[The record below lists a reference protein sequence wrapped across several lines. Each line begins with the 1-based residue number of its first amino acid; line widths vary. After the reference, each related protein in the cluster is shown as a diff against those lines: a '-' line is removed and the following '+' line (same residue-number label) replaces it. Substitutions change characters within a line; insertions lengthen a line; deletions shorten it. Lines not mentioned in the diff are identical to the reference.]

1 MTVIFH
7 SHKMFFF
14 FCLFVCFKGSEGS
27 NSCAKKEK
35 KNPPI
40 TVPILLFYLQKHGW
54 KLTSFLIFNC
64 LWVNF
69 LCILYFLSI
78 HVLLNII
85 LYHFNNGAITYIV
98 SFDLTWLRNYSS
110 WSFIWKGW
118 GLVIWIDNAPLFSIF
133 SPSFSSPTNILIS
146 Y

>member
-1 MTVIFH
+1 MFVLKDLKEVIVVLKKKKKSTNYSTH
-7 SHKMFFF
+7 IVILSAEAQ
-14 FCLFVCFKGSEGS
+14 LETYLIALIAR
-27 NSCAKKEK
+27 CA
-35 KNPPI
+35 
-40 TVPILLFYLQKHGW
+40 HC
-54 KLTSFLIFNC
+54 C

-69 LCILYFLSI
+69 FCILYFLSI
-78 HVLLNII
+78 QMLLNII

-118 GLVIWIDNAPLFSIF
+118 GLVIWIDNAPLFSILF
-133 SPSFSSPTNILIS
+133 PSLSSLTNILIS

>member
-7 SHKMFFF
+7 SHKMFF
-14 FCLFVCFKGSEGS
+14 LFVCLYVLKDLKEVIVVL
-27 NSCAKKEK
+27 KKK
-35 KNPPI
+35 KKSTNYSTYI
-40 TVPILLFYLQKHGW
+40 VILSAEARLETYLI
-54 KLTSFLIFNC
+54 LIFNC

-78 HVLLNII
+78 HMLLNII